1 MYNYPMFNK
10 ERDNMNNLKID
21 IVKKVLMLDTTKELQ
36 NVLDVVVNAISR
48 ECDQEQEDQKDFAK
62 WKAERGRDEITF

>member
-1 MYNYPMFNK
+1 MFNK

-48 ECDQEQEDQKDFAK
+48 ELSL
-62 WKAERGRDEITF
+62 IHI